1 MCYWNRLKELP
12 LIPRI
17 TFVGMVTAIFAVG
30 IAFASE
36 SDILDTASKMEK
48 MSAIGILSIGFLA
61 SLFALITLIKLQYGK
76 MLEVIENN
84 TKVMARLTKD

>member
-1 MCYWNRLKELP
+1 
-12 LIPRI
+12 
-17 TFVGMVTAIFAVG
+17 
-30 IAFASE
+30 
-36 SDILDTASKMEK
+36 MEK
-48 MSAIGILSIGFLA
+48 MSVIGILSIGFLA